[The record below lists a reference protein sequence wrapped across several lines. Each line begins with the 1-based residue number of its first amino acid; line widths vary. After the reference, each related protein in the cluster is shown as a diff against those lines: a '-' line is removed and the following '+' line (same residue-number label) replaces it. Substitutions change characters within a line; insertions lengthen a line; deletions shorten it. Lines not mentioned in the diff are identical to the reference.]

1 LQKLIFCKVKTKS
14 GGLLGLECML
24 LYGNEGYLIFAISSA
39 TQISTLTF
47 KEFGWGFSSVLGI
60 LSVIY
65 LIAMPIINI

>member
-1 LQKLIFCKVKTKS
+1 
-14 GGLLGLECML
+14 ML